1 MFCRA
6 RAAFSISAAATTT
19 SNIQTIRGHPE
30 SELPNKN
37 GPTPNELTAIKT
49 AKSGDNDHPSY
60 SDSQL
65 SDAMA
70 ARVINA
76 IAASNDVWEH
86 SAIVIT
92 YDESDGRYDL
102 CPAANP
108 ELRTRRAADCARHSH
123 SAPAHLALRARPRS
137 LACRG
142 RPQREYR
149 NDQCAVR
156 SAGFVEPAG

>member
-86 SAIVIT
+86 GAIVIT
-92 YDESDGRYDL
+92 YDESDGLYDHAPPRIL
-102 CPAANP
+102 SYGPDGLP
-108 ELRTRRAADCARHSH
+108 IARDIRIPLLLISPYARVHAVSH
-123 SAPAHLALRARPRS
+123 AEGDH
-137 LACRG
+137 
-142 RPQREYR
+142 
-149 NDQCAVR
+149 
-156 SAGFVEPAG
+156 

>member
-19 SNIQTIRGHPE
+19 SISKQFAVIQNQNY
-30 SELPNKN
+30 PNKN
-37 GPTPNELTAIKT
+37 GLNPTELAAIKT
-49 AKSGDNDHPSY
+49 AKSGDDDHPSY

-65 SDAMA
+65 SEAMA

-142 RPQREYR
+142 RPQRDYR

-156 SAGFVEPAG
+156 SAGFVEPA